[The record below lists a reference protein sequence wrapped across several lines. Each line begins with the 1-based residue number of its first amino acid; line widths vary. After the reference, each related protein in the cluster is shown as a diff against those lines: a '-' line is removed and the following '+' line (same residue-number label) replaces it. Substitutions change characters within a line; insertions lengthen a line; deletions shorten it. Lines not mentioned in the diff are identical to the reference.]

1 VAYMIPVLVIVL
13 AQAAQPAVA
22 PIDESGV
29 D

>member
-1 VAYMIPVLVIVL
+1 MIPVLVIVL